1 MSKEKVEVMVEGGK
15 ASAGPAMG
23 QAFGPLGVNIQDILA
38 KINEK
43 TADFNGMKVPVTVT
57 VDTEDKSFELEIGT
71 PPISE
76 LMKKEIN
83 LKKGSG
89 LQKIK
94 KSANISMEQVI
105 KIAKM
110 KEDSLLGSDLKAKV
124 KEIVGTCQ
132 SMGVMVEGKSA
143 QEALKAID
151 AGEFDTKISS
161 GRTELTEEEKKQME
175 EEKIRLQEEL
185 EKRRAEFE
193 EKAKSIHKM
202 YEKDNRKA
210 RKFMVEAG
218 IPQNIID
225 EIAPEEKKDAAVK
238 K

>member
-110 KEDSLLGSDLKAKV
+110 KTDSMLSKTLKASV
-124 KEIVGTCQ
+124 KTVIGSCGP
-132 SMGVMVEGKSA
+132 MGIIVEGKQLNVITKEIDSGKYDELINSGNTA
-143 QEALKAID
+143 TSDEKIKQLNADLKEINVALETRYSK
-151 AGEFDTKISS
+151 
-161 GRTELTEEEKKQME
+161 ELAKME
-175 EEKIRLQEEL
+175 EEKEAATATTEEGA
-185 EKRRAEFE
+185 AEE
-193 EKAKSIHKM
+193 EPKA
-202 YEKDNRKA
+202 
-210 RKFMVEAG
+210 
-218 IPQNIID
+218 
-225 EIAPEEKKDAAVK
+225 EEKK
-238 K
+238 